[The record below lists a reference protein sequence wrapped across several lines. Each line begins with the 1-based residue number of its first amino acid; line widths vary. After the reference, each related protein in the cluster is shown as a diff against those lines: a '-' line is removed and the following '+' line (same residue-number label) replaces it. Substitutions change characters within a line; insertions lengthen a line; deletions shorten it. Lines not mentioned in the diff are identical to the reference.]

1 MTTTVKFYLLHS
13 MFYNECLDCQELSR
27 MHKNKFNYPF
37 FFSFFNDFQ
46 SLDIQICLM
55 YQLYEIKIA
64 LRFQQRF
71 RWIFSTVVEWFPIIL
86 SAFPF
91 ELSVEGTVLHSS
103 VWLLTLKKTSNLIH
117 FPSWRQSPLKLKF

>member
-1 MTTTVKFYLLHS
+1 MTTTVSSIYYTQCSITSALTVKNYLICIKTSLTT
-13 MFYNECLDCQELSR
+13 L
-27 MHKNKFNYPF
+27 

-91 ELSVEGTVLHSS
+91 ELSIEGTVLHLS

-117 FPSWRQSPLKLKF
+117 FPSWRQFPLKLKF

>member
-1 MTTTVKFYLLHS
+1 MTTTVSSIYYTQCSITSALTVKNYLICIKTSLTT
-13 MFYNECLDCQELSR
+13 L
-27 MHKNKFNYPF
+27 

-91 ELSVEGTVLHSS
+91 ELSVEGTVLHLS

>member
-1 MTTTVKFYLLHS
+1 MTTTVSSIYYTQCSITSALTVKNYLI
-13 MFYNECLDCQELSR
+13 CI
-27 MHKNKFNYPF
+27 KKKFNYPF

-91 ELSVEGTVLHSS
+91 ELSVEGTVLHLS

-117 FPSWRQSPLKLKF
+117 FPSWRQFPLKLKF

>member
-1 MTTTVKFYLLHS
+1 MTTTVSSIYYTQCSITSALTVKNYLICIKTSLTT
-13 MFYNECLDCQELSR
+13 L
-27 MHKNKFNYPF
+27 
-37 FFSFFNDFQ
+37 FSSLFFNDFQ

-91 ELSVEGTVLHSS
+91 ELSVEGTVLHLS

-117 FPSWRQSPLKLKF
+117 FPSWRQFPLKLKF

>member
-1 MTTTVKFYLLHS
+1 MTTTVSSIYYTQCSITSALTVKNYLICIKTSLTT
-13 MFYNECLDCQELSR
+13 L
-27 MHKNKFNYPF
+27 

-91 ELSVEGTVLHSS
+91 ELSVEGTVLHLS

-117 FPSWRQSPLKLKF
+117 FPSWRQFPLKLKF

>member
-1 MTTTVKFYLLHS
+1 MTTTVSSIYYTQCSITSALTVKNYLICIKTSLTT
-13 MFYNECLDCQELSR
+13 L
-27 MHKNKFNYPF
+27 F

-91 ELSVEGTVLHSS
+91 ELSVEGTVLHLS